1 MCNWNRFQSVLASK
15 SFTPPML
22 SAPIDLLLA
31 LPLLNEEHSPLS
43 VSVTAL
49 VRFLVVISFGFVV
62 KFGIVVMVWVFFV

>member
-1 MCNWNRFQSVLASK
+1 
-15 SFTPPML
+15 ML
-22 SAPIDLLLA
+22 RPPIDLLLA

-49 VRFLVVISFGFVV
+49 VRLVVISFGFVV